1 MGRVCNR
8 GKLGDW
14 RPESIIESLGENE
27 VGDMKRQI
35 EEGEERTE
43 EQVKIRKKI
52 RKQSQKR
59 AWGPKEKNKSDNK
72 FVVLGE

>member
-1 MGRVCNR
+1 M
-8 GKLGDW
+8 
-14 RPESIIESLGENE
+14 
-27 VGDMKRQI
+27 GDMKRQI

>member
-1 MGRVCNR
+1 M
-8 GKLGDW
+8 
-14 RPESIIESLGENE
+14 
-27 VGDMKRQI
+27 
-35 EEGEERTE
+35 E

-59 AWGPKEKNKSDNK
+59 GWGPKEKNKSYYK